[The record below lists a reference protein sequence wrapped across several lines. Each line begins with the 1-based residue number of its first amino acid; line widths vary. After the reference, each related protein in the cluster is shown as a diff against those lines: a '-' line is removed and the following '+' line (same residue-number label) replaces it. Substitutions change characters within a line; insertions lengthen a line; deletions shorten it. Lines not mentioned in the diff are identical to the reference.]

1 MKFAF
6 STQSYKG
13 DFRECKL
20 LCESLDRFAP
30 GIEHF
35 IFVNDEDYLLF
46 RSLNYSQHKV
56 HKKSECTPWYF
67 FRFPFK
73 ILDHFFWVSPFT
85 FPMRG
90 WIYQQICKLAIF
102 DVIGDSY
109 DFIIN
114 MDSEV
119 IMIKPFDLNSVY
131 KGGKFKLYRNIA
143 TGADPY
149 RGKYIRSIQK
159 FFKGSFPQ
167 EEMYKYGYMDITT
180 IFVRE
185 NIQDMLSEIQ
195 KNSPYWNWRLW
206 MANTIKFSEFYTYG
220 NYVVYGLNLR
230 NHYLTENLDVQL
242 IEYETH
248 IDKNSMDMLM
258 EKIENDPSKTYLWVQ
273 KIRHVKNNT
282 DDFFS
287 EIEDYFHKRWNIK

>member
-131 KGGKFKLYRNIA
+131 KGVNLN
-143 TGADPY
+143 
-149 RGKYIRSIQK
+149 YIETLL
-159 FFKGSFPQ
+159 Q
-167 EEMYKYGYMDITT
+167 EPTPIE
-180 IFVRE
+180 E
-185 NIQDMLSEIQ
+185 NISDPF
-195 KNSPYWNWRLW
+195 KNSLKEVFLRKKCT
-206 MANTIKFSEFYTYG
+206 NTGIWILQPF
-220 NYVVYGLNLR
+220 L
-230 NHYLTENLDVQL
+230 
-242 IEYETH
+242 
-248 IDKNSMDMLM
+248 
-258 EKIENDPSKTYLWVQ
+258 
-273 KIRHVKNNT
+273 
-282 DDFFS
+282 
-287 EIEDYFHKRWNIK
+287 